1 MKNKDWRDIFDEIK
15 KWYEEV
21 SGASKFVII
30 LTVLLLISNVIINI
44 WSGKRYQEVEQ
55 IIDEIKINDTY
66 EMSQYLWFTGILNKM
81 YEFIKYLFF
90 IFISICAYYISLYV
104 GKLLGLLK
112 SITEFLSD
120 IKNDSYLLVAL
131 GIYDIMGLALDL
143 YTIYSMVTF

>member
-1 MKNKDWRDIFDEIK
+1 MKNKNWRDIFDEIK

-30 LTVLLLISNVIINI
+30 LTILLLISNVIINI

-55 IIDEIKINDTY
+55 IIDEIKINDTN
-66 EMSQYLWFTGILNKM
+66 ELSQYLWFTGILNKM

-90 IFISICAYYISLYV
+90 ILISICAYYISLCV
-104 GKLLGLLK
+104 GKALGLLK

-131 GIYDIMGLALDL
+131 GIYDIMGLAFDL